1 MAVCNLTV
9 SSLGSIQFSGYLRIP
24 HFPPIFPPDIWILTF
39 FINVPLRK
47 LVTPKKNGGNR
58 DEPKS
63 HFPPFFHKVY
73 SIMVTKFCL
82 ML

>member
-1 MAVCNLTV
+1 M
-9 SSLGSIQFSGYLRIP
+9 P

-39 FINVPLRK
+39 CAEIGDSQEKKKGEMGMNQNV
-47 LVTPKKNGGNR
+47 
-58 DEPKS
+58 S
-63 HFPPFFHKVY
+63 HFPPFFHKVC